1 MRQVRVKRH
10 VIMVIAAAALFVAPL
25 PTMADYTFIISGDP
39 VAAADA
45 AKVSVGKS
53 TGISLEARFYTF
65 MSSVGKAINSCP
77 LSGLLIIFR

>member
-1 MRQVRVKRH
+1 MAFVVA
-10 VIMVIAAAALFVAPL
+10 VSFVAPL
-25 PTMADYTFIISGDP
+25 STKADYTFIISGDP

-45 AKVSVGKS
+45 AKVSAGKS